1 MASAE
6 QLKALIKSH
15 LNGDSSHFYSV
26 AMQLAAH
33 EAKLGHGKLAQE
45 IRALIDESKKTSSK
59 TETLSKLIPIAK
71 PRGELSALLQ
81 ASYPKLRLPDM
92 VLEKG
97 IEDQLKRIIKE
108 QRQIIKIRSHGLSP
122 RKKLL
127 LVGPPGTGKT
137 MSASVL
143 AGELGLPLLVV
154 RLEALITKYMGE
166 TAAKL
171 RVVFDAIAQSRGV
184 YLFDE
189 FDSIGSHRGQINDV
203 GEIRRILN
211 SFLQMIEQDDS
222 DSLILAATNH
232 PDILDYAL
240 FRRFDDVVEYSLP
253 DIPLIMKLLKNRLST
268 FKTSQMPWEKISEE
282 AVGLSYADI
291 GKACEDAIKNAIIDD
306 FDQVTGSDLLKL
318 IMERKKFLN
327 KQRSSNKRP

>member
-15 LNGDSSHFYSV
+15 LNGDTSHFYSV
-26 AMQLAAH
+26 AMQMAAH

-45 IRALIDESKKTSSK
+45 IKALIDESKKISSK
-59 TETLSKLIPIAK
+59 ADTLNKPTPIAK

-92 VLEKG
+92 VLKTET
-97 IEDQLKRIIKE
+97 EDQLKRIIKE
-108 QRQIIKIRSHGLSP
+108 QRQIVKIRSHGLTP

-154 RLEALITKYMGE
+154 RLEALITKFMGE
-166 TAAKL
+166 TAVKL

-189 FDSIGSHRGQINDV
+189 FDSIGSHRGQLNDV

-222 DSLILAATNH
+222 DSIILAATNH

-253 DIPLIMKLLKNRLST
+253 DLPLITTLLKNRLSS
-268 FKTSQMPWEKISEE
+268 FKTSQIQWKDISNE
-282 AVGLSYADI
+282 ASGLSYADI

-318 IMERKKFLN
+318 IRERKRFLN
-327 KQRSSNKRP
+327 KQGSLNKRP